1 VQTGDGRI
9 NYVTCVSI
17 TSTAGTSW
25 HIVRTF
31 GNFDQATQFE
41 VLWSDMS
48 QNQPLSRD
56 CTLITNGNNY
66 LKVYLDG
73 TKVYESHTIDLQ
85 MPGPYLY
92 FLEPQNSHSQM
103 LYGVY
108 QDYYTTK
115 AETIQVDVPLTASRV
130 DVVDASGNVLATS
143 QVSNSTAT
151 LDVGMYHFPLAANIK
166 VYGPNNVEMVS
177 GSASIFGGDT
187 YAVTINPKI

>member
-1 VQTGDGRI
+1 
-9 NYVTCVSI
+9 
-17 TSTAGTSW
+17 
-25 HIVRTF
+25 
-31 GNFDQATQFE
+31 
-41 VLWSDMS
+41 
-48 QNQPLSRD
+48 
-56 CTLITNGNNY
+56 
-66 LKVYLDG
+66 
-73 TKVYESHTIDLQ
+73 
-85 MPGPYLY
+85 
-92 FLEPQNSHSQM
+92 M

-166 VYGPNNVEMVS
+166 VYGPNNVEIVS